1 MFSPGVLLDNE
12 FRIISFPKKGGT
24 SYVYRAV
31 RVSDKKK
38 VVIKVLN
45 ERLKNNKAQVL
56 RFIHSEEIG
65 LKLSHPRIIKYFPH
79 PENSRLKYQVLEYV
93 DGESLREKLV
103 RYKKFPWRKAVNIT
117 LKILDAISYIHSK
130 GIIHLDLK
138 PENIIV
144 LENGDIKIIDFGI
157 SYDPKAKTSPWMDAL
172 KISGTPGYYPP
183 ERVEGVISKSIDI
196 YSIGVILYEMLS
208 GGLPDR
214 INLPDD
220 VPKGIRKVVK
230 KAINL
235 SPGVRFKS
243 CSEFANALVSAAKE
257 SIEKESSERY
267 HINYF
272 LIFIF
277 ILIGIFAYILLK
289 ITFVLK
295 E

>member
-1 MFSPGVLLDNE
+1 LNLSPGDVLDNE

-24 SYVYRAV
+24 SYVYRAI
-31 RVSDKKK
+31 RLSDRKE

-45 ERLKNNKAQVL
+45 EKFKNDKAQVL
-56 RFIHSEEIG
+56 RFVHSEEIG

-79 PENSRLKYQVLEYV
+79 PENQNFRYQVLEYV
-93 DGESLREKLV
+93 NGESLREKLV
-103 RYKKFPWRKAVNIT
+103 KYKKFSWRKAVNMA
-117 LKILDAISYIHSK
+117 LKILDAINYIHSK

-183 ERVEGVISKSIDI
+183 ERLEGAISKSVDI

-208 GGLPDR
+208 GGIPDEAD
-214 INLPDD
+214 IPDD
-220 VPKGIRKVVK
+220 VPKEIRKVVK
-230 KAINL
+230 RAIDL
-235 SPGVRFKS
+235 TPGKRFKS
-243 CSEFANALVSAAKE
+243 CSEFATALVKAARKG
-257 SIEKESSERY
+257 KKYR
-267 HINYF
+267 INYF
-272 LIFIF
+272 LIFLL
-277 ILIGIFAYILLK
+277 ILIGIFIYIMVK
-289 ITFVLK
+289 IAFILR